1 MRIEEKLLNLLNNPK
16 YVQFLSL
23 KGECDRNTG
32 MVKKTREK
40 FIEVARQLF
49 ARKGVENTT
58 MNDIASAS
66 DKGRRTIYTYFKSK
80 REIFNAVIDN
90 ESEQLLHRLRLILAK
105 PVSPE
110 EKLKEYVECRL
121 QTMREIVSRN
131 GSLRAGFFQD
141 VRKVDRARAIIT
153 RKEAALLI
161 EILNEGI
168 ETGDFRIRNVKECAL
183 VIVNAIHGLDVPY
196 IRDSLS
202 QYGLGE
208 ERIKRVIADLILHG
222 IMDR

>member
-1 MRIEEKLLNLLNNPK
+1 
-16 YVQFLSL
+16 
-23 KGECDRNTG
+23 

-90 ESEQLLHRLRLILAK
+90 ESEQLLQRLRIIVAQ
-105 PVSPE
+105 PISAE
-110 EKLKEYVECRL
+110 DKLRQYIACRL

-131 GSLRAGFFQD
+131 GSLRAGFFRD

-153 RKEAALLI
+153 RKETALLM
-161 EILNEGI
+161 EILHEGI
-168 ETGDFRIRNVKECAL
+168 DTGVFEISNVKESAII
-183 VIVNAIHGLDVPY
+183 IVNAIQGLDVPY
-196 IRDSLS
+196 IRDGLA
-202 QYGLGE
+202 QYGMGDNT
-208 ERIKRVIADLILHG
+208 IQRVIGDLILRG
-222 IMDR
+222 IVKR